1 MGQLAPRTPAS
12 APAGRDRF
20 PCWPRPSQAATA
32 LAFLIAT
39 AGLVLGPQGAE
50 AAVDSRSSDF
60 HTLTPCRLIDT
71 RLAPGPLGGPALAA
85 GTTRAFAVV
94 GRCQIPLSAVAMSVN
109 VAVVSP
115 AAPGHLRLFAS
126 GTPLPD
132 TSTINYAAGQ
142 TRAGNAIVALGTD
155 GVFVAYANQAGG
167 TTHLVVD
174 VTGYFATSGC
184 SSAQTPASPL
194 LTVDTGARTL
204 SWPEVQGATSYDLY
218 VRPESGDCG
227 LLPPLAVTR
236 TDQKFSDV
244 TSPLDLSG
252 FNTCGMCYFVDVA
265 AVSGDCESPLRS
277 DLGLPAPLAL
287 SLRPC
292 VP

>member
-1 MGQLAPRTPAS
+1 MSRAGPRHH
-12 APAGRDRF
+12 GRRG
-20 PCWPRPSQAATA
+20 PWPSSSPRPS
-32 LAFLIAT
+32 
-39 AGLVLGPQGAE
+39 LVLGPQGAE
-50 AAVDSRSSDF
+50 AIDAQPSDF
-60 HTLTPCRLIDT
+60 HTVAPCRLIDT

-109 VAVVSP
+109 VAVVAP
-115 AAPGHLRLFAS
+115 ATAGHLRLFAS
-126 GTPLPD
+126 GSPLPG
-132 TSTINYAAGQ
+132 TSTINYTTGQ
-142 TRAGNAIVALGTD
+142 TRSGNAIVSLGTD
-155 GVFVAYANQAGG
+155 GAFVVYANQAGG

-174 VTGYFATSGC
+174 VAGYFGTSGC

-236 TDQKFSDV
+236 TDQKSSDV
-244 TSPLDLSG
+244 TSPFDISA
-252 FNTCGMCYFVDVA
+252 FNKCGTCYFVDVT
-265 AVSGDCESPLRS
+265 AVSGDCQSPLRS
-277 DLGLPAPLAL
+277 DIGLPAPLSF
-287 SLRPC
+287 SLLPC